1 MNWPGCSRVAHTHE
15 RERAAGRSSPDA
27 RTHPKKKENTNCL
40 SADHKQTA
48 RAAQVFS
55 SDEMTSA
62 LSPPICNGICFF
74 FALGSKLKLDAKGAP
89 RARGGFYRRTKSGI
103 CCVFSRIAFNNSFK
117 SIWIKSYRIMRINV
131 YILSPTKMFL
141 LII

>member
-1 MNWPGCSRVAHTHE
+1 MNWPARGSHTHTRW

-48 RAAQVFS
+48 RAAQLFS

-89 RARGGFYRRTKSGI
+89 ESQRRIYRHTKSGI
-103 CCVFSRIAFNNSFK
+103 CCVFSWMKIAFNNSFK
-117 SIWIKSYRIMRINV
+117 SMDQK
-131 YILSPTKMFL
+131 L
-141 LII
+141 